1 MARIRVVATPVG
13 PGSRARLR
21 LAVDPLTRDTMRPSA
36 VTKRLTLAAAGA
48 ALTAACS
55 PLSLFATLSPK
66 DPALRVAR
74 DQPYGAGARQR
85 LDVYAP
91 PHGPRAPAPVAVFF
105 YGGSWDSG
113 RRQDY
118 GWVGRALASRG
129 FVAVIADYR
138 LYPEVRYP
146 GFLEDGAAAVRWAS
160 DNAARY
166 GGDPH
171 RIVLLGHS
179 AGAYNAVMLGLD
191 KRYLRAAG
199 VDPAHVKAVAG
210 LSGPYDFLP
219 LRGEITER
227 VFGQAPD
234 LPATQPL
241 AHVDEH
247 SPPAFLATG
256 DDDRTVWPKNTVAL
270 ARKLRAAGVDVEER
284 HYPGV
289 DHVRMVLALSR
300 PLRGRAPVL
309 DEMTDF
315 LRRHA
320 A

>member
-1 MARIRVVATPVG
+1 MSPPFSKR
-13 PGSRARLR
+13 SL
-21 LAVDPLTRDTMRPSA
+21 LAS
-36 VTKRLTLAAAGA
+36 AGA

-66 DPALRVAR
+66 DPAAR
-74 DQPYGAGARQR
+74 AAAGERYGAGLRHR

-91 PHGPRAPAPVAVFF
+91 RRGATAAPVAVFF

-118 GWVGRALASRG
+118 NWVGRALASRG
-129 FVAVIADYR
+129 FVAVVADYR

-146 GFLEDGAAAVRWAS
+146 GFLEDGAQAVRWAS
-160 DNAARY
+160 ENAARY
-166 GGDPH
+166 GGDGR
-171 RIVLLGHS
+171 RIVLIGHS

-191 KRYLRAAG
+191 RRYLERAG
-199 VDPAHVKAVAG
+199 VDPRVVRAVAG

-219 LRGEITER
+219 LKGEITNR
-227 VFGQAPD
+227 IFGEAAD

-241 AHVDEH
+241 AFVRPD

-256 DDDRTVWPKNTVAL
+256 DADRMVWPKNTVAL
-270 ARKLRAAGVDVEER
+270 ARRYREAGVEVEER

-289 DHVRMVLALSR
+289 DHTRMVLALSR

-309 DEMTDF
+309 DEMTTF

-320 A
+320 

>member
-1 MARIRVVATPVG
+1 M
-13 PGSRARLR
+13 
-21 LAVDPLTRDTMRPSA
+21 SA
-36 VTKRLTLAAAGA
+36 PITKRSVLAAAST

-55 PLSLFATLSPK
+55 PLTMFATLSPK
-66 DPALRVAR
+66 DPASQLAR
-74 DQPYGAGARQR
+74 GEAYGAGARQR

-91 PHGPRAPAPVAVFF
+91 RGASGEAPVAVFF

-118 GWVGRALASRG
+118 NWVGRALASRG
-129 FVAVIADYR
+129 FVTVVADYR

-146 GFLEDGAAAVRWAS
+146 GFLEDGAQAVRWAS
-160 DNAARY
+160 QNAQRY
-166 GGDPH
+166 GGDPG
-171 RIVLLGHS
+171 RIVLVGHS

-191 KRYLRAAG
+191 GRYLRSAG
-199 VDPAHVKAVAG
+199 VDPKAVKALAG

-219 LRGEITER
+219 IKSEITER
-227 VFGQAPD
+227 VFGGTQD
-234 LPATQPL
+234 LPSTQPL
-241 AHVDEH
+241 AFVRPD

-256 DDDRTVWPKNTVAL
+256 DADDTVWPRNTVAL
-270 ARKLRAAGVDVEER
+270 ANKLREAGVPVEER

-309 DEMTDF
+309 DEMTGF

-320 A
+320 S

>member
-1 MARIRVVATPVG
+1 MPPFAATT
-13 PGSRARLR
+13 RLT
-21 LAVDPLTRDTMRPSA
+21 L
-36 VTKRLTLAAAGA
+36 RLTLAGAVA

-66 DPALRVAR
+66 DPALLVAR
-74 DQPYGAGARQR
+74 DEAYGAGPRQR

-91 PHGPRAPAPVAVFF
+91 RGGRTQAPVAVFF

-129 FVAVIADYR
+129 FVTVIADYR
-138 LYPEVRYP
+138 IYPEVRYP
-146 GFLEDGAAAVRWAS
+146 GFLEDGAKAVRWAS
-160 DNAARY
+160 ENAARF
-166 GGDPH
+166 GGDPG

-191 KRYLRAAG
+191 GRYLRAAG

-219 LRGEITER
+219 IRSEITER
-227 VFGQAPD
+227 IFGGTPD
-234 LPATQPL
+234 LPGTQPM
-241 AHVDEH
+241 AYVTKA

-256 DDDRTVWPKNTVAL
+256 DDDQMVWPKNTVAL
-270 ARKLRAAGVDVEER
+270 ARALREAGVEVDER

-309 DEMTDF
+309 DEMTEF

-320 A
+320 S